1 MRRVSILLT
10 GGFVISLLLLL
21 VPAPGSAQTPQLK
34 SGAPP
39 IEQPLVR
46 EGDFALDLSS
56 ALGVMTTG
64 DEVEAESSL
73 GELGIAPRNGWI
85 ADYPV
90 TPDIVLEL
98 KNAVAAATEAK
109 RLAMSRETALKKVDD
124 VAGSFGIAIRPFTA
138 GTPYEP
144 SPASC
149 LTYPNP
155 AVIEKT
161 YIEAGTP
168 VVTYYC
174 PPPDY
179 YYMYAWVPSPFWWSD
194 LWFPG
199 FFVLRDFHRIVHVH
213 NRVVVIRN
221 HFSDVRSNRAF
232 RVDPVDRFK
241 GRTFGGIGI
250 SRPKDFISTGVPR
263 GERVIFNGPHTGGA
277 PRGSSVTMPSRGS
290 EAVTPSQR
298 EGGRLVPSSRGGE
311 ERSNPRSG
319 GGSRR

>member
-1 MRRVSILLT
+1 MRRLSVMLA
-10 GGFVISLLLLL
+10 GGVIISLLLLL
-21 VPAPGSAQTPQLK
+21 VPALGFAQAPQLK
-34 SGAPP
+34 PGAPP
-39 IEQPLVR
+39 IEQPLVS
-46 EGDFALDLSS
+46 EGDFALDLSN
-56 ALGVMTTG
+56 ALGVMTTE
-64 DEVEAESSL
+64 DEIEAESAL

-98 KNAVAAATEAK
+98 KNAVTAATEANK
-109 RLAMSRETALKKVDD
+109 LAMSREDALKKVND
-124 VAGSFGIAIRPFTA
+124 VASSFGITIRPYTA

-155 AVIEKT
+155 AVIEKD

-199 FFVLRDFHRIVHVH
+199 FFVLRDFHRIVHLH

-221 HFSDVRSNRAF
+221 HFNDVRNNRAF

-250 SRPKDFISTGVPR
+250 SRPKDFILSL
-263 GERVIFNGPHTGGA
+263 IHI
-277 PRGSSVTMPSRGS
+277 
-290 EAVTPSQR
+290 
-298 EGGRLVPSSRGGE
+298 
-311 ERSNPRSG
+311 
-319 GGSRR
+319 